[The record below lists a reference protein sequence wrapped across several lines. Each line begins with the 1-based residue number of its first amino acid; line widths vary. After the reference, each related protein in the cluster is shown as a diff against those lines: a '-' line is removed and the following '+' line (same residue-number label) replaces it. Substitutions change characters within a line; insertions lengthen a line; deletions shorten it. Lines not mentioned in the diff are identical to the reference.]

1 MHLKLLMMMR
11 IKSGSILVVAPA
23 ASGISLPA
31 YKKTTHVTGMTR
43 IFPAIHAT
51 QPSGIVLDYDF
62 MGDDIQ
68 KVLRRL
74 TGNSFYNKIKIYC
87 YKSKPHTRVDGLL
100 QALGVQYFIYAP
112 EEKTAKQVNPVK
124 ALGEMLEDAVAN
136 TLAPDTSY

>member
-1 MHLKLLMMMR
+1 
-11 IKSGSILVVAPA
+11 
-23 ASGISLPA
+23 
-31 YKKTTHVTGMTR
+31 MTR

-112 EEKTAKQVNPVK
+112 EEKTAKLVNPVK